1 MPRPRGLSGVQAWLS
16 AAVLYSQAGS
26 LRDVVN
32 LKLVAALEFQDDGLL
47 EFGGLVPNITTTVNE
62 WEALPDWIRNLGC
75 AIAIIL
81 GFILIFFGSRFP
93 RFAAFFEGGF
103 IAAVFCF
110 GITAAA
116 IPNDFADKTATVYGT
131 SLAVWI
137 LVGTILACC
146 LVLLVIT
153 LGFALGAIVALMMNP
168 ISLKYIWVDQPTG
181 MFRQVFE
188 RQTNQIF

>member
-75 AIAIIL
+75 A
-81 GFILIFFGSRFP
+81 
-93 RFAAFFEGGF
+93 
-103 IAAVFCF
+103 
-110 GITAAA
+110 
-116 IPNDFADKTATVYGT
+116 
-131 SLAVWI
+131 
-137 LVGTILACC
+137 
-146 LVLLVIT
+146 
-153 LGFALGAIVALMMNP
+153 M
-168 ISLKYIWVDQPTG
+168 
-181 MFRQVFE
+181 
-188 RQTNQIF
+188 